1 MDDMSAALAAV
12 DTLNEAVNR
21 HDAAA
26 VAAAMTED
34 CVFESTSPP
43 DGVRF
48 HGRADVETFFRG
60 LFDSAG
66 ERSFEAEETVAA
78 GDRVVVL
85 WRHRW
90 VDSGG
95 QEGSIRGVDVFR
107 VRDGKVAEKLSYV
120 KG

>member
-1 MDDMSAALAAV
+1 MTAENEVLAV
-12 DTLNEAVNR
+12 VERFSRAVNS

-34 CVFESTSPP
+34 VVFESTQPP
-43 DGVRF
+43 DGDR
-48 HGRADVETFFRG
+48 HEGRAEVEAFFRK
-60 LFDSAG
+60 LFEASR
-66 ERSFEAEETVAA
+66 ERSFDAEESFACD
-78 GDRVVVL
+78 DRAVVR

-90 VDSGG
+90 VDTSG
-95 QEGSIRGVDVFR
+95 QAGSVRGVDVFR

>member
-1 MDDMSAALAAV
+1 MDGESAALAAV
-12 DTLNEAVNR
+12 EVLNAAVNR

-26 VAAAMTED
+26 VAAAMTDD
-34 CVFESTSPP
+34 CVFESTAPP

-48 HGRADVETFFRG
+48 VGRADVEAFFRG

-66 ERSFEAEETVAA
+66 ERSFESEETFAA

-90 VDSGG
+90 VDGEG
-95 QEGSIRGVDVFR
+95 RPGSIRGVDVFR